1 MLARKG
7 EMEQKKDSAGW
18 PGVIRFEFSFEKL
31 RDAVTYFAGR
41 VDDLDVLKA
50 AKLIYLADRLHL
62 HKYGRPIT
70 GDRYVHLEHGPVP
83 ALSLDYIRDLVDPKN
98 RAFVPREKLELLRER
113 IAVEEATPY
122 PRLIATG
129 EWEIEYLSESDIEVL
144 DEIIAEYGHLSPWDC
159 RELTH
164 QHSTWLETSEHEEI
178 DFRLFFKD
186 APEEANA
193 GLEFML
199 ATQEDRDFIAY
210 LNA

>member
-1 MLARKG
+1 
-7 EMEQKKDSAGW
+7 MEHKKDCAEW

-31 RDAVTYFAGR
+31 RDVLTYFAQR
-41 VDDLDVLKA
+41 VDDLDSLKA

-83 ALSLDYIRDLVDPKN
+83 TLSLDYIRDLIDPKN
-98 RAFVPREKLELLRER
+98 RAFVPKGKLELLRER

-122 PRLIATG
+122 PRLKAMG
-129 EWEIEYLSESDIEVL
+129 VWEIEYLSESDVEIL
-144 DEIIAEYGHLSPWDC
+144 DQVIAEYGDLSSWAC

-164 QHSTWLETSEHEEI
+164 DHSTWLDTNEHEDI

-193 GLEFML
+193 GFEFML
-199 ATQEDRDFIAY
+199 ATQEDRDFISY